1 MIKIKYTCFWPDF
14 NPNDFFINDMIQK
27 DYKIVT
33 DDSYDVIVM
42 SVFNYQNLKVKDNS
56 IKILFNGEHPS
67 YIDRFLQVTGI
78 KLNLIIGFI
87 TSNQIL
93 GTMQVYYPLW
103 ITYYDKIYSQ
113 EYFDK
118 ANNNLKNINLEDLSN
133 KKFCCLINSHDTN
146 NTRLPIYTSLIKYG
160 KIDCPGRLLHNVSDI
175 GPERENKIKFMKN
188 YIFNICSENGIGVGY
203 FTEKLPQCVDALCLP
218 VYSGD
223 INKFNSNIFNIK
235 RIITDCDKVQELIK
249 DKQKLVDFYQQDIYN
264 KDAYKYIINIQNIV
278 KLAINNLLKN

>member
-33 DDSYDVIVM
+33 DDSYDVVIM
-42 SVFNYQNLKVKDNS
+42 SVFSYQYLKVKDNS

-160 KIDCPGRLLHNVSDI
+160 KIDCPGRLLHNVPDI

-188 YIFNICSENGIGVGY
+188 YIFNICSENSIGSGY
-203 FTEKLPQCVDALCLP
+203 FTEKLPQCVDAYCIP
-218 VYSGD
+218 VYYGD
-223 INKFNSNIFNIK
+223 INKFNSNVFNTQ
-235 RIITDCDKVQELIK
+235 RIITDYSKIQELCK
-249 DKQKLVDFYQQDIYN
+249 DEQKLLEFYKQDIYN
-264 KDAYKYIINIQNIV
+264 KDAYKYIINIKNIV
-278 KLAINNLLKN
+278 RVAIINLIN